1 MFFYVSKTT
10 LIHCGINTNLVLYVV
25 VCLYFLQV
33 YGLAILQHFITVIII
48 VIIKLKKYLTL
59 QICTTKVDL
68 QQ

>member
-1 MFFYVSKTT
+1 MLFYVSKTT
-10 LIHCGINTNLVLYVV
+10 LIHCGINTNLVPYAV
-25 VCLYFLQV
+25 VCLYFLRV

-59 QICTTKVDL
+59 QICTAKVDL